1 VSQALRRASGGRNSE
16 SGGVTP
22 NAHMSAAP
30 PANLVLL
37 FIISL
42 IKCEWRPAHTH
53 KDQAA
58 TRIKLGAVGK
68 KKSERSAP
76 SPRERPRSV
85 LPLPSRG
92 NGDASVATETTVA
105 GRKI

>member
-1 VSQALRRASGGRNSE
+1 
-16 SGGVTP
+16 
-22 NAHMSAAP
+22 MSAAP
-30 PANLVLL
+30 PANPVVLL
-37 FIISL
+37 IISL
-42 IKCEWRPAHTH
+42 IKCEWRPDHTQ

-58 TRIKLGAVGK
+58 MRIKLGAVGK
-68 KKSERSAP
+68 KKSGRSAP

-92 NGDASVATETTVA
+92 NGDGSVAIETQPWTVA